1 MEIGNTVG
9 GMKMGE
15 CEWGMEMG
23 NEDGEC
29 GLGMKKWRM
38 GEWKW
43 GNGGIR
49 MKMGSRDRASRWQNG
64 NREMEMEEWGCE
76 NI

>member
-1 MEIGNTVG
+1 
-9 GMKMGE
+9 MGV
-15 CEWGMEMG
+15 
-23 NEDGEC
+23 
-29 GLGMKKWRM
+29 

-49 MKMGSRDRASRWQNG
+49 MKMGNRDRASRWQNG

-76 NI
+76 NRDVGMRMGEWGWGNKDGGMRDGDGGIRTGEWG